1 MPNEANKKKKLSY
14 NNYNKWVKYIHLP
27 HLFQFW
33 LRKDPIEFLIYVE
46 IIGIRDMTQL
56 VEKVRIEQ
64 IKWEGKKSKIWQK

>member
-46 IIGIRDMTQL
+46 IIGIR
-56 VEKVRIEQ
+56 
-64 IKWEGKKSKIWQK
+64 